1 MDVTVDQ
8 QFCLLEEKLEIQKK
22 KNSLFSKSTD

>member
-1 MDVTVDQ
+1 MDVTVAQ
-8 QFCLLEEKLEIQKK
+8 QFGLLEEKLKIQKK

>member
-1 MDVTVDQ
+1 MDVTVAEQ
-8 QFCLLEEKLEIQKK
+8 IFLLEEKFEIQKK